1 MSEFVAGFASRHAM
15 AAEILQQAFAP
26 PVDLGFAPAD
36 IRDRAAG
43 RRPKSFEPEGAS
55 PKHFE
60 PADPDANPTEGW
72 DPLTAAQDET
82 GFVDP
87 IAAAR
92 AQGYADGLHAAHEEI
107 AADSARNEALLT
119 ELAAALNSAGQI
131 DRDAMAL
138 QLRKTVMLLVTKLVG
153 ETGISGDLL
162 ATRIKAA
169 VDMLADAA
177 ESALL
182 RVHPDDVALLEGKL
196 PTAIFP
202 VGDALVTRGT
212 FVLESASTIV
222 EDGPDLWLDQLAE
235 AIERAAIP
243 PSC

>member
-15 AAEILQQAFAP
+15 AAHILQQAFMP
-26 PVDLGFAPAD
+26 PEDIGFAPAD

-43 RRPKSFEPEGAS
+43 RRPRSFEPEAAN

-60 PADPDANPTEGW
+60 PADPDTNPTEGW
-72 DPLTAAQDET
+72 DPLTAAQDDS

-92 AQGYADGLHAAHEEI
+92 AQGYADGLQAAHEEI
-107 AADSARNEALLT
+107 AADTVRNEALLAD
-119 ELAAALNSAGQI
+119 LAAALNSAGQI

-153 ETGISGDLL
+153 ETGIAADLL
-162 ATRIKAA
+162 ASRIRAA

-182 RVHPDDVALLEGKL
+182 RVHPDDVTLLEGKL

-202 VGDALVTRGT
+202 VGDALITRGT

-235 AIERAAIP
+235 VIDRAAIP

>member
-15 AAEILQQAFAP
+15 AAHILQQAFAP
-26 PVDLGFAPAD
+26 PEDIGFAPSD
-36 IRDRAAG
+36 IRDRATG
-43 RRPKSFEPEGAS
+43 HRPKSFEPEGAN
-55 PKHFE
+55 PKHFS

-72 DPLTAAQDET
+72 DPLTAAQDDA

-92 AQGYADGLHAAHEEI
+92 AQGYADGLHAAQEEI
-107 AADSARNEALLT
+107 AADSARNETLLA
-119 ELAAALNSAGQI
+119 ELAAALKSAGQI
-131 DRDAMAL
+131 DRDVMAL
-138 QLRKTVMLLVTKLVG
+138 QLRKTVMMLVTKLVG

-162 ATRIKAA
+162 ATRIKTA
-169 VDMLADAA
+169 VDILADAA

-182 RVHPDDVALLEGKL
+182 RVHPDDVVLLEGKL

-222 EDGPDLWLDQLAE
+222 EDGPDLWLEQLGE